1 MSNLFE
7 KDDPEPERY
16 YDWILWKFRK
26 EKEMEKQLELDF
38 TSKLGE
44 GITTTDSIIR
54 REMYEMQ
61 KCINGLQIRIKELA
75 EENYE
80 LKKRVM
86 PDLSDKIPEV
96 TGKQMPTYTIRNKE
110 FGTEKDVFCTY
121 SELQEMLKSNDI
133 EQVLSAPALVG
144 DHVVKRM
151 DGGMKEVFSKIGDKH
166 PGSPLADRF
175 SSGGSNAQ
183 KKVTEVAKKHGL
195 LKKDGGQNMSKVKLQ
210 TYT

>member
-1 MSNLFE
+1 MND
-7 KDDPEPERY
+7 KEPDRY
-16 YDWILWKFRK
+16 YDWILWKLRQ
-26 EKEMEKQLELDF
+26 EKNMSNEEQLDLNF

-96 TGKQMPTYTIRNKE
+96 TGK
-110 FGTEKDVFCTY
+110 
-121 SELQEMLKSNDI
+121 
-133 EQVLSAPALVG
+133 
-144 DHVVKRM
+144 
-151 DGGMKEVFSKIGDKH
+151 
-166 PGSPLADRF
+166 
-175 SSGGSNAQ
+175 
-183 KKVTEVAKKHGL
+183 
-195 LKKDGGQNMSKVKLQ
+195 
-210 TYT
+210 

>member
-1 MSNLFE
+1 MND
-7 KDDPEPERY
+7 KEPERY

-96 TGKQMPTYTIRNKE
+96 TGKQMPTYTIRNKQ
-110 FGTEKDVFCTY
+110 FGTQRDVFCTY
-121 SELQEMLKSNDI
+121 SELQEMLKSDDI

-151 DGGMKEVFSKIGDKH
+151 DGGMKDTFSRIAEAH
-166 PGSPLADRF
+166 PNSPLAERF
-175 SSGGSNAQ
+175 GDGKTNAQ
-183 KKVTEVAKKHGL
+183 KKVREVAKKHGL
-195 LKKDGGQNMSKVKLQ
+195 LNSSGQNMSKLTN
-210 TYT
+210 TYKTT